1 MIKLAVDAMGGD
13 NGSSIVCEAILN
25 YLKDN
30 DDVEFHVVGKL
41 EELKS
46 LEGKAILYHADDVMG
61 MEDGA
66 LTILRKKETS
76 MNKAVEL
83 VSNGV
88 CDGVISCGSTGAFL
102 TLSTLKVKLV
112 NGVKRAALGTLFPT
126 LKDDKFVLMLDLGA
140 SNENNGEQI
149 AQFAEMGAVVYQKL
163 FNKKEEELKVYLLSN
178 GSEDKK
184 GCPEGKEAFA
194 LLKDKNYPWFKGNL
208 ESKFVLS
215 GEADVVATGGYA
227 GNVLL
232 KSIEGTASFMSKLLK
247 QAFKKNTI
255 TKIGYLFAK
264 SGIDDL
270 KKKVDPSRGGGAI
283 LIGIN
288 KPCVKAHGNSDAR
301 AFKTGIEFT
310 VNMINA
316 NITEALQEKYGK

>member
-126 LKDDKFVLMLDLGA
+126 LKDDKLVLMLDLGA

-149 AQFAEMGAVVYQKL
+149 AQCAEMGAEVYQK
-163 FNKKEEELKVYLLSN
+163 
-178 GSEDKK
+178 
-184 GCPEGKEAFA
+184 
-194 LLKDKNYPWFKGNL
+194 
-208 ESKFVLS
+208 
-215 GEADVVATGGYA
+215 
-227 GNVLL
+227 
-232 KSIEGTASFMSKLLK
+232 
-247 QAFKKNTI
+247 
-255 TKIGYLFAK
+255 
-264 SGIDDL
+264 
-270 KKKVDPSRGGGAI
+270 
-283 LIGIN
+283 
-288 KPCVKAHGNSDAR
+288 
-301 AFKTGIEFT
+301 
-310 VNMINA
+310 
-316 NITEALQEKYGK
+316 